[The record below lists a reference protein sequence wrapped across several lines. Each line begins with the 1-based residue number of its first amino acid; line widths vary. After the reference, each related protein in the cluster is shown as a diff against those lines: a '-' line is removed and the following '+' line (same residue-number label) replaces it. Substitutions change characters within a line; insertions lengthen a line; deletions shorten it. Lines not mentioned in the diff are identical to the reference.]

1 MQKNKLTQLLAVL
14 SRREMTRFKE
24 FAFSPYFNKHEDI
37 QALVAYLSDVY
48 PNFNTEQCDREVIF
62 QALFPGEPHDQSRLA
77 LIFTYTMR
85 LLENFLIQEQHQ
97 ENEYAQQLLLLKAFR
112 LKKQYHHYEKILQ
125 SVNKQCR
132 NITLKDDFYYH
143 WHYQLAA
150 EADTY
155 YNQMQRRQTDHN
167 IQYKQNN
174 LDQFYL
180 LEKIKDACEMHMR
193 RRILNVDYSTRMLE
207 AVQRELHDNEAEYTR
222 EPLILLYYQIYQ
234 MLTQEDTTFYFTAFQ
249 TLQRYEHSFTKSELH
264 YIYNYFQNYCIQH
277 INRGEG
283 RFMEEIFKLYKAQL
297 KQGLLFEDDHLSE
310 WHFKNIVT
318 VAIRLN
324 EMTWVK
330 DFIEQYKAKLPPE
343 AQENAY
349 RFNMASYHYA
359 MQEYDKVLQLLLKVE
374 YSDLRYSLGARAL
387 LLRTYYDLEEYE
399 ALISLVQSFTLYLR
413 RNKLMADSNREG
425 HQNLF
430 KFTRRA
436 AQLRAKLGY
445 EDDEKLQKQLNK
457 LKESINS
464 AGPILNKG
472 WLLEKIQE
480 LEMETIDK

>member
-1 MQKNKLTQLLAVL
+1 MEKNKLIQSLSIL

-37 QALVAYLSDVY
+37 RLLVAYLNDIY
-48 PNFNTEQCDREVIF
+48 PHFTAERCHREVVF
-62 QALFPGEPHDQSRLA
+62 QALFPGELHDQNRLA

-85 LLENFLIQEQHQ
+85 LLESFLIQEQHQ
-97 ENEYAQQLLLLKAFR
+97 EDEYSQQLLLLKSLR
-112 LKKQYHHYEKILQ
+112 LRKQYTLYEKVLR
-125 SVNKQCR
+125 STTKQLDT
-132 NITLKDDFYYH
+132 IEQKDDRYYH

-150 EADTY
+150 ETDAF
-155 YNQMQRRQTDHN
+155 YNQMERRQTDHS
-167 IQYKQNN
+167 IQRKQNN

-180 LEKIKDACEMHMR
+180 LEKLKDACEMHMR
-193 RRILNVDYSTRMLE
+193 RRILNVDYATRMLE
-207 AVQRELHDNEAEYTR
+207 AVLRELHDNEEEYVQ

-234 MLTQEDTTFYFTAFQ
+234 MLTREDMGSYFTAIQ
-249 TLQRYEHSFTKSELH
+249 SLQRYEYGVKKTELH
-264 YIYNYFQNYCIQH
+264 YIYNYFQNYCIQR
-277 INRGEG
+277 INKGDG
-283 RFMEEIFKLYKAQL
+283 RFLEEIFKLYKAQL
-297 KQGLLFEDDHLSE
+297 KQGLLVEGDYLSE

-330 DFIEQYKAKLPPE
+330 DFIEHYKSKLPPE
-343 AQENAY
+343 SQENAY
-349 RFNMASYHYA
+349 RFNLASYHYA
-359 MQEYDKVLQLLLKVE
+359 MRQYDQVLQLLLKVE
-374 YSDLRYSLGARAL
+374 YSDLRYSLGAKAL

-430 KFTRRA
+430 KFTRRS

-445 EDDEKLQKQLNK
+445 ENEEKLQKQLHK
-457 LKESINS
+457 LKEDIDS
-464 AGPILNKG
+464 AGPIFNKG

-480 LEMETIDK
+480 LELETVDK